1 MAQDRKQRSPWV
13 LAIIIGFALMI
24 AANAVFIYVAVSGA
38 DPVAASYRTE
48 PR

>member
-1 MAQDRKQRSPWV
+1 MPTDRKQHSPWIA
-13 LAIIIGFALMI
+13 AIIIGFALMI
-24 AANAVFIYVAVSGA
+24 AANVVFIYVAVSGA

>member
-1 MAQDRKQRSPWV
+1 MPAARKRHSPWIA
-13 LAIIIGFALMI
+13 AIIIGFVLMI

-38 DPVAASYRTE
+38 DPVASSYRTE